1 VFVGSRPDQAVR
13 CWFLVCYDWL
23 QGHAMDR
30 TRSLFP
36 FELSSGGPPR
46 SPKLRP
52 SDFGQLRG
60 LSTRRSDWTAGWQ
73 I

>member
-1 VFVGSRPDQAVR
+1 
-13 CWFLVCYDWL
+13 
-23 QGHAMDR
+23 MDR

-52 SDFGQLRG
+52 RDFGQLRG
-60 LSTRRSDWTAGWQ
+60 LSTTRYDWTAGWQ